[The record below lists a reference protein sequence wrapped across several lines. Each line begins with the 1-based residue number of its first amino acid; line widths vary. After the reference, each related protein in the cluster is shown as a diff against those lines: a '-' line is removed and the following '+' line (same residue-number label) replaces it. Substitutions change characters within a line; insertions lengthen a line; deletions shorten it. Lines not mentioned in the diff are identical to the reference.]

1 MSIELAKASLELAND
16 INLDND
22 EDPTGRIRELLY
34 LDSIA
39 ESLVSIASAL
49 NYANNRKDI

>member
-1 MSIELAKASLELAND
+1 MSIEMAKASLEVAAE
-16 INLDND
+16 IED
-22 EDPTGRIRELLY
+22 EDDPTGKRRQIYY

-49 NYANNRKDI
+49 NYANNREDI